1 MNNNFMPNPST
12 QTLTKQQKEL
22 FRQLLDAA
30 DDKDE
35 ALTLTEFEGFFLCG
49 MN

>member
-1 MNNNFMPNPST
+1 MPNPST

-35 ALTLTEFEGFFLCG
+35 SLTLTEFGDFSYAG
-49 MN
+49 